1 MVKEWCTVKVAA
13 RIGRRRGSPPRHH
26 RYRERLVDG
35 VHLSKLAFPLNHL
48 ESTVDPIERHPSHVD
63 GLSVL
68 RMSRWAY
75 ISLRDESSRSSA
87 PSLRYLMAMSMSPVL
102 ALVGDIIE
110 VTVEFRECSDN
121 ICCCIWNG
129 DKEH

>member
-48 ESTVDPIERHPSHVD
+48 ESTVDPIERHPSTRRRLERVEN
-63 GLSVL
+63 VK
-68 RMSRWAY
+68 
-75 ISLRDESSRSSA
+75 
-87 PSLRYLMAMSMSPVL
+87 
-102 ALVGDIIE
+102 VGVHFLE
-110 VTVEFRECSDN
+110 R
-121 ICCCIWNG
+121 
-129 DKEH
+129 